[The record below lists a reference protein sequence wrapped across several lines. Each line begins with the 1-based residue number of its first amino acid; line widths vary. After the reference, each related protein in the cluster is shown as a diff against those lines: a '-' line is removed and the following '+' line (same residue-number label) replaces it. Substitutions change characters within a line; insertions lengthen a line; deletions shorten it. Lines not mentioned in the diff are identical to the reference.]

1 MIGKQT
7 KGRGFRGALDYVL
20 NPEKGILIGG
30 NMDGKTP
37 RELGKEF
44 AESRMLNPDLQR
56 PVYHVSLSLS
66 PGEHADDFTW
76 NEIAD
81 RYMQRM
87 GFESSQYV
95 VARHTDRD
103 HEHIH
108 IVASR
113 IGLDGKTVSDSN
125 DYYRSEQLIRE
136 IEKEFG
142 LERVLSSHERDIED
156 QKKAL
161 SAGELHKAL
170 ETGTPN
176 VKMVLQNHIDVAA
189 TYNVTMTDFVKHLE
203 RQGVQVIPNMAD
215 NGRVSG
221 LSYRIDGQNTVKG
234 SKLGKA
240 YTFNGLQK
248 RGISYNLDRDRA
260 AFALARAKAG
270 VKLAVTKEPEK
281 APQPTPSHGIQ
292 QTVSQIQKAVVR
304 DAAPTRGS
312 GVRVRIHNQEL
323 DR

>member
-7 KGRGFRGALDYVL
+7 KGRGFRGALDYIL

-37 RELGKEF
+37 RELAKDF
-44 AESRMLNPDLQR
+44 AESRSLNPDLQR
-56 PVYHVSLSLS
+56 PVYHVSLSIS
-66 PGEHADDFTW
+66 PGEYLNDFTW

-81 RYMQRM
+81 RYMKEM

-95 VARHTDRD
+95 VARHTDRE

-108 IVASR
+108 IIASR
-113 IGLDGKTVSDSN
+113 IGLNGKTVSDSQ
-125 DYYRSEQLIRE
+125 DFYRSEQVIRG
-136 IEKEFG
+136 IEKDYN
-142 LERVLSSHERDIED
+142 LERVLSSHERDVEN

-170 ETGTPN
+170 ETGTPSM
-176 VKMVLQNHIDVAA
+176 KMILQKRLDEAA
-189 TYNVTMTDFVKHLE
+189 KYSVTMSDFVRNLE

-221 LSYRIDGQNTVKG
+221 LSYRIDGKTMKG
-234 SKLGKA
+234 SKIGKA
-240 YTFNGLQK
+240 YSLNGLQK
-248 RGISYNLDRDRA
+248 RGISYDLDRDRA

-270 VKLAVTKEPEK
+270 VKPAVAREPEK
-281 APQPTPSHGIQ
+281 APIQTPSHAIQ
-292 QTVSQIQKAVVR
+292 QTVSQLEKAVVR
-304 DAAPTRGS
+304 DAPTRGS
-312 GVRVRIHNQEL
+312 GVKVRIHNQEL

>member
-1 MIGKQT
+1 MIGNQT
-7 KGRGFRGALDYVL
+7 KGRGFRGAIEYVL

-37 RELGKEF
+37 RELAKEF
-44 AESRMLNPDLQR
+44 AESRSLNPDLQR

-66 PGEHADDFTW
+66 PGEHVDDFTW

-87 GFESSQYV
+87 GFGSSQYV
-95 VARHTDRD
+95 VARHTDREN

-125 DYYRSEQLIRE
+125 DYYRSEQVIRG

-142 LERVLSSHERDIED
+142 LEQVLSSHERNIED

-170 ETGTPN
+170 ETGTPSM
-176 VKMVLQNHIDVAA
+176 KMILQKRLDEAA
-189 TYNVTMTDFVKHLE
+189 KYSVTMSDFVRNLE
-203 RQGVQVIPNMAD
+203 RRQGVQVIPNMAD

-221 LSYRIDGQNTVKG
+221 LSYRIDGQTIKG
-234 SKLGKA
+234 STLGKA

-248 RGISYNLDRDRA
+248 RGISYDLDRDRA
-260 AFALARAKAG
+260 AFALARVKAG
-270 VKLAVTKEPEK
+270 VKPAVTEEPEK
-281 APQPTPSHGIQ
+281 APQQAPSHAVQ
-292 QTVSQIQKAVVR
+292 QTISQLQKAVVR

-312 GVRVRIHNQEL
+312 GVRVRIHN
-323 DR
+323 

>member
-1 MIGKQT
+1 MIGNLT
-7 KGRGFRGALDYVL
+7 KGRGFRGAIEYVL

-37 RELGKEF
+37 KELAKEF
-44 AESRMLNPDLQR
+44 AESRSLNPDLQR
-56 PVYHVSLSLS
+56 PVYHLSLSLA
-66 PGEHADDFTW
+66 PGEHLNDFTW

-81 RYMQRM
+81 RYMKEM

-95 VARHTDRD
+95 VARHIDRD

-125 DYYRSEQLIRE
+125 DYYRSEQVIRG

-176 VKMVLQNHIDVAA
+176 VKMVLQNHVDVAA
-189 TYNVTMTDFVKHLE
+189 THSVTMTDFVKHLE
-203 RQGVQVIPNMAD
+203 RQGVQVIPNMAAT
-215 NGRVSG
+215 GRVSG
-221 LSYRIDGQNTVKG
+221 LSYRIDGKTVKG

-240 YTFNGLQK
+240 YTFNGVQK
-248 RGISYNLDRDRA
+248 RGISYDLDRDRA

-270 VKLAVTKEPEK
+270 VKPAVTKEPEK
-281 APQPTPSHGIQ
+281 APQQAPSHAVQ
-292 QTVSQIQKAVVR
+292 QTVSQLQKAVVR

>member
-1 MIGKQT
+1 MIGNQT
-7 KGRGFRGALDYVL
+7 KGTGFRGALDYVL
-20 NPEKGILIGG
+20 NPEKGIQIGG
-30 NMDGKTP
+30 NMDGRTP
-37 RELGKEF
+37 QELAKEF
-44 AESRMLNPDLQR
+44 AESRSLNPAIRR

-66 PGEHADDFTW
+66 PGEHVDDFTW

-81 RYMQRM
+81 CYMQRM
-87 GFESSQYV
+87 GFGSSQYV
-95 VARHTDRD
+95 VARHTDRET

-125 DYYRSEQLIRE
+125 DYYRSEQVIRE
-136 IEKEFG
+136 IEKDFG
-142 LERVLSSHERDIED
+142 LERVLSSRERDIED

-176 VKMVLQNHIDVAA
+176 VKMILQNHLDVAA
-189 TYNVTMTDFVKHLE
+189 RYSVTMTDLVKHLE
-203 RQGVQVIPNMAD
+203 PQGIQVIGNMAD

-221 LSYRIDGQNTVKG
+221 LSFRIDGKTVKG

-240 YTFNGLQK
+240 YTFNGLQR
-248 RGISYNLDRDRA
+248 RGVSYDLDRDRA

-270 VKLAVTKEPEK
+270 VKPAVTKESEK
-281 APQPTPSHGIQ
+281 APQQAPSHAVQ
-292 QTVSQIQKAVVR
+292 QTVSQLEKAVVR
-304 DAAPTRGS
+304 DAPTRGS
-312 GVRVRIHNQEL
+312 GVKVRIHNQEL

>member
-7 KGRGFRGALDYVL
+7 KGKGFRGALDYVL

-30 NMDGKTP
+30 NMDGKSP
-37 RELGKEF
+37 RELAKEF
-44 AESRMLNPDLQR
+44 AESRMLNPGLQS

-66 PGEHADDFTW
+66 PGEHLDDYTW
-76 NEIAD
+76 NQIAD
-81 RYMQRM
+81 RYMKEM
-87 GFESSQYV
+87 GFEYSQFA
-95 VARHTDRD
+95 VARHTDRE
-103 HEHIH
+103 HEHVH

-125 DYYRSEQLIRE
+125 DYYRSEQVIRG

-142 LERVLSSHERDIED
+142 LERVLSSHERDIEG

-161 SAGELHKAL
+161 TVGELHKAL
-170 ETGTPN
+170 EAGTPS
-176 VKMVLQNHIDVAA
+176 VKMVLQKQLDEAA
-189 TYNVTMTDFVKHLE
+189 KYSITMTDFMRNLE
-203 RQGVQVIPNMAD
+203 HQGVQVIPNMAD

-221 LSYRIDGQNTVKG
+221 LSYRIDGKTVKG

-248 RGISYNLDRDRA
+248 RGISYDLDRDRG

-270 VKLAVTKEPEK
+270 VKPSVRKEPEK
-281 APQPTPSHGIQ
+281 ATQPAPNPAVQ
-292 QTVSQIQKAVVR
+292 QTVSQMEKAVVR
-304 DAAPTRGS
+304 DAHAPS
-312 GVRVRIHNQEL
+312 GGMKVRIHNQEL

>member
-7 KGRGFRGALDYVL
+7 KGRGFRGVLDYIL
-20 NPEKGILIGG
+20 TPGKGILLGG
-30 NMDGKTP
+30 NMDSKTP
-37 RELGKEF
+37 RELAKEF
-44 AESRMLNPDLQR
+44 AESRSLNPDLQR

-66 PGEHADDFTW
+66 PGEHVDDFTF

-81 RYMQRM
+81 RYIQRM
-87 GFESSQYV
+87 GFGSSQYV

-125 DYYRSEQLIRE
+125 DYARSEEVIRGL
-136 IEKEFG
+136 EKEFG
-142 LERVLSSHERDIED
+142 LEQVLSSHERNIED

-170 ETGTPN
+170 ETGTPSM
-176 VKMVLQNHIDVAA
+176 KMILQKRLDEAA
-189 TYNVTMTDFVKHLE
+189 KYSVTMSDFVRNLE
-203 RQGVQVIPNMAD
+203 RQGVQVIPNMAAD

-221 LSYRIDGQNTVKG
+221 LSYRIDGQTIKG
-234 SKLGKA
+234 STLGKA
-240 YTFNGLQK
+240 YSMTGVQK
-248 RGISYNLDRDRA
+248 RGISYDLDRDRA

-270 VKLAVTKEPEK
+270 VKPAVTKEPEK
-281 APQPTPSHGIQ
+281 APQQAPSHAVQ
-292 QTVSQIQKAVVR
+292 QTVSQLQKAVVR

>member
-20 NPEKGILIGG
+20 NPEKGVLIGG

-37 RELGKEF
+37 RELAKEF
-44 AESRMLNPDLQR
+44 AESRSLNPDLQR

-66 PGEHADDFTW
+66 PGEHVDDFTW
-76 NEIAD
+76 NELAD

-87 GFESSQYV
+87 GFGSSQYV
-95 VARHTDRD
+95 VARHTDRG

-125 DYYRSEQLIRE
+125 DYYRSEQVIRE

-176 VKMVLQNHIDVAA
+176 VKMILQNRLDEAA
-189 TYNVTMTDFVKHLE
+189 KYSATMTDFVKHLE
-203 RQGVQVIPNMAD
+203 HKGVEVIGNMAD

-221 LSYRIDGQNTVKG
+221 LSYRIDGQTIKG
-234 SKLGKA
+234 STLGKA

-248 RGISYNLDRDRA
+248 RGISYDLDRDRA
-260 AFALARAKAG
+260 AFALARVKAG
-270 VKLAVTKEPEK
+270 VKPAVTEEPEK
-281 APQPTPSHGIQ
+281 APQQAPSHAVQ
-292 QTVSQIQKAVVR
+292 QTISQLQKAVVR
-304 DAAPTRGS
+304 DAAPTRGR